1 METYQYTKSHAL
13 FTRAAKVIPG
23 GIYGHQGPANG
34 CFIPTD
40 AYPYFSER
48 AKGPYF
54 WDVDGNRFLDYMCAY
69 GPNVLGYCDDDADA
83 AAIEQARIENC
94 VTAPSRKMVE
104 FAEVLVDTV
113 AMADW
118 AFFAKNG
125 GDVTSLAIMVA
136 RAATSRKKV
145 VLVRGNYHGVAPWA
159 QSVGSGGVIEEDL
172 ANVLYVDWNDAGQLQ
187 NLVNAYPGEIACFLS
202 TPYWH
207 GNFADNLLPKEGY
220 WQEIRKLCTDN
231 GIVLAIDD
239 VRCGFRLDMAGS
251 DHYFGFKADLMC
263 FCKALANGWNV
274 SALCGVDALKNAI
287 TDVFYTGSY
296 WMSAIPFAAGI
307 ATMAKMKRLG
317 GAEVLLD
324 YGRKLGEGI
333 SKVASSYG
341 YDMVVSG
348 APSMPYMRITDDA
361 SLSLHQDW
369 VAECVKRGVY
379 FANHHNHFINYAMS
393 QKDLAFTL
401 DVADDAFKALQ
412 KRGEINNRKEM
423 MSYATHP

>member
-1 METYQYTKSHAL
+1 MQTYQYAKSHAL
-13 FTRAAKVIPG
+13 FSRAARVIPG

-34 CFIPTD
+34 CFIPTG
-40 AYPYFSER
+40 AFPYFSEK

-69 GPNVLGYCDDDADA
+69 GPNVLGYCDDDVDE
-83 AAIEQARIENC
+83 AAIQQARIENC
-94 VTAPSRKMVE
+94 VTAPSYKMVE

-136 RAATSRKKV
+136 RAATGRKKV
-145 VLVRGNYHGVAPWA
+145 ILIRGNYHGVAPWA
-159 QSVGSGGVIEEDL
+159 QSVGAGGIIEEDL
-172 ANVLYVDWNDAGQLQ
+172 SNVLFADWNDAEQ
-187 NLVNAYPGEIACFLS
+187 VERIIREHPGEIACFLS

-207 GNFADNLLPKEGY
+207 GNFADNSLPKDGY
-220 WQEIRKLCTDN
+220 WQEIRRLCTQH

-274 SALCGVDALKNAI
+274 SALCGTESLRNAI

-296 WMSAIPFAAGI
+296 WMSAVPFAAGI
-307 ATMAKMKRLG
+307 ATMAKMKKLG
-317 GAEVLLD
+317 GPETLLN
-324 YGRKLGEGI
+324 YGRKLGEGLVR
-333 SKVASSYG
+333 VAKSHG
-341 YDMVVSG
+341 YDMEVSG
-348 APSMPYMRITDDA
+348 APSLPYMRITDDA
-361 SLSLHQDW
+361 SLTFHQDW

-379 FANHHNHFINYAMS
+379 FTNHHNHFINYAMTPE
-393 QKDLAFTL
+393 DLNFTL
-401 DVADDAFKALQ
+401 EIADEAFKAL
-412 KRGEINNRKEM
+412 KKGTEINNRKEM
-423 MSYATHP
+423 VNYAAHP